1 MVRRI
6 ANDGNKSQRYENCFK
21 KKLEETGTK
30 RNWDSIILQK
40 GMFAYTGLTPDQCD
54 RLKNEFHIY
63 MVRTGRIS
71 IPGLNPKN
79 VEYVAK
85 AFHEVTKE

>member
-1 MVRRI
+1 MMGTRVKDMRI
-6 ANDGNKSQRYENCFK
+6 ALK
-21 KKLEETGTK
+21 KKLDETGTK
-30 RNWDSIILQK
+30 RNWDSIVLQK
-40 GMFAYTGLTPDQCD
+40 GMFAYTGLTPEQCD

-71 IPGLNPKN
+71 IPGLNPRN